1 MAIWSKRW
9 FLLLNKSTYL
19 SHFRAITCRTYQ
31 MSSNGQKHHK
41 FSGNLSQ
48 LYRSTSIIYI
58 NIVVETEDQLGS
70 PSSGPPP
77 PPRAVPRGTGWKTS
91 IERGSHR
98 RWVCELVCV
107 YVKNLRALEL
117 WLCWWRRGDGAFSP
131 TYMYTAPP
139 PTAQPPTKS
148 WMDTEILP
156 WCNIALKTVPFLS
169 K

>member
-9 FLLLNKSTYL
+9 FLLLNKNIYVRR
-19 SHFRAITCRTYQ
+19 HFRAIICCTYQ
-31 MSSNGQKHHK
+31 ISSNGQKHQDS
-41 FSGNLSQ
+41 FGNLSQ
-48 LYRSTSIIYI
+48 NYRSTSIMWI
-58 NIVVETEDQLGS
+58 NIVAETEDRLGS
-70 PSSGPPP
+70 PPP

-131 TYMYTAPP
+131 TYMYTAPHQSR
-139 PTAQPPTKS
+139 TAKVLNEH
-148 WMDTEILP
+148 WDTTMMQHCGL
-156 WCNIALKTVPFLS
+156 CS